1 MKKLTLGALAL
12 FLFAAGCKKPL
23 TPSTEK
29 EPAEEVQ
36 AITQRKCAAD
46 EVLQAQLQED
56 PTLGERMRQIEA
68 FTQKA
73 IRSGVTARLAA
84 DGAIEIPVVVH
95 VLWNTT
101 AQDIDDA
108 QVQSQIAVLNEDFQ
122 NKNSDGSQLP
132 AGFKSVASLGM
143 NIRFV
148 LAQPPLHK
156 YTRVKSFSTND
167 AMKSSKRGGSDAVDP
182 ANNLN
187 LWSCNMSGGVLGYA
201 QFPGGNPDTDG
212 VVILYSAVG
221 SRAKYKDGTYV
232 SKYDLG
238 RTGTHE
244 VGHWLNLRHIW
255 GDDSGACSGSDLV
268 GDTPNQG
275 GANYGCPSFPKVSC
289 SNSPNGDM
297 FMNYMD
303 YTDDACMYMY
313 SAGQVNR
320 ALAVFAANGPRAAMG
335 Q

>member
-1 MKKLTLGALAL
+1 MKKLTFGALAL
-12 FLFAAGCKKPL
+12 FLFTVGCKKPL
-23 TPSTEK
+23 TPLSEI
-29 EPAEEVQ
+29 EPTEEVQ

-46 EVLQAQLQED
+46 EVLQAQLKQD
-56 PTLGERMRQIEA
+56 PKLGERMRQIEA

-73 IRSGVTARLAA
+73 IRSGATARLVN
-84 DGAIEIPVVVH
+84 GVIEIPVVVH
-95 VLWNTT
+95 VLWN
-101 AQDIDDA
+101 ASAENIHDA
-108 QVQSQIAVLNEDFQ
+108 QVQSQIDVLNEDFQ
-122 NKNSDGSQLP
+122 NKNADGSTLP
-132 AGFKSVASLGM
+132 AVFSDVASKGM

-148 LAQPPLHK
+148 LSKTIRKQ
-156 YTRVKSFSTND
+156 TRVKSFSTND
-167 AMKSSKRGGSDAVDP
+167 AMKSNKRGGSDPVDP

-187 LWSCNMSGGVLGYA
+187 LWSCNLSGGILGYA
-201 QFPGGNPDTDG
+201 QFPGGNLATDG
-212 VVILYSAVG
+212 VVVLYSALG
-221 SRAKYKDGTYV
+221 SRAKYAGGTYV

-313 SAGQVNR
+313 STGQASR
-320 ALAVFAANGPRAAMG
+320 AMAVFAANGPRAAMG
-335 Q
+335 K